1 MPYLWLRRAKDAKE
15 KHEIEQFVLNNTRSN
30 RMMLQILSELYDN
43 VERKGDKEDDY
54 KEAGILALIAFRNGQ
69 MSMLKQLADLFNFSD
84 QKKD

>member
-1 MPYLWLRRAKDAKE
+1 
-15 KHEIEQFVLNNTRSN
+15 
-30 RMMLQILSELYDN
+30 MLQILSELYDN